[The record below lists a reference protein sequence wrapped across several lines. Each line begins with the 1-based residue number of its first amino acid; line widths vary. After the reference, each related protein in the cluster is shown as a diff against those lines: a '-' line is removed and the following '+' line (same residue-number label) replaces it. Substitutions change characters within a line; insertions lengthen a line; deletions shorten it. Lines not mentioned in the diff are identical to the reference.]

1 MSLKMAGTGKAF
13 LAVLAG
19 VWISCGVGV
28 QMRSQIQLIIEALI
42 AVCAFINRG
51 TAVGWLVADHIA
63 GGWGDI

>member
-1 MSLKMAGTGKAF
+1 MAGTGKAF

-19 VWISCGVGV
+19 VWISCGVSV

-42 AVCAFINRG
+42 AVCAFRNRG
-51 TAVGWLVADHIA
+51 TAAGWLVADHIA

>member
-1 MSLKMAGTGKAF
+1 MAGMGKAF

-19 VWISCGVGV
+19 VWLSCGVGV

-42 AVCAFINRG
+42 AVCALINTG
-51 TAVGWLVADHIA
+51 TLFGWLVAGHIA